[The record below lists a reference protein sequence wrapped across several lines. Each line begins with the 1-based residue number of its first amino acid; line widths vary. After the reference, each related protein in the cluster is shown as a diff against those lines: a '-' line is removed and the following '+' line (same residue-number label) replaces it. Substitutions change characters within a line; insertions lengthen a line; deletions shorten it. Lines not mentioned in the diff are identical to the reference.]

1 MSAQHGPST
10 RSLAIALI
18 VVIIALMIVFGMFT
32 SLLPQSS
39 STASQQCGDYSLVD
53 GRYDH
58 TPGSGEYESQGDGSY
73 VYVGCSSS
81 GGDRSNGGGGGFFI
95 FGNPGDGSRYGSGSG
110 NRGGGSG
117 FGK

>member
-1 MSAQHGPST
+1 MSAQQGPST

-18 VVIIALMIVFGMFT
+18 FVIVALMIVFGMFT

-39 STASQQCGDYSLVD
+39 STASQRCGDYTLID
-53 GRYDH
+53 GHYDH
-58 TPGSGEYESQGDGSY
+58 TPGSGEYESQGDGTY
-73 VYVGCSSS
+73 RYVGCSGS
-81 GGDRSNGGGGGFFI
+81 GGDRSSGGGFFI
-95 FGNPGDGSRYGSGSG
+95 FGNSGDGSRYGSGSG